1 MRITRIEFSNYK
13 AMQEFALDLSIVN
26 LLVGKNNSG
35 KSTILSA
42 LRILEYAMRIAQARN
57 PTRVEDAAGKLT
69 IGHHIPEANLPTSIE
84 NVHTDYT
91 DVSTLITFTLENG
104 NSLLLYFPRD
114 GGCIL
119 YWDAAKTIS
128 SAAQFRQ
135 QFPVQI
141 RAVPVLG
148 PLEQEELLV
157 TDETVK
163 RASGTPRAARHFR
176 NYWYRN
182 PQRFPEFR
190 DMVEATWPGMSIA
203 MPELHAEDR
212 RLVMFCAERRIDREL
227 FWAGFGFQIW
237 CQLLTH
243 LSRCEDADLIV
254 VDEPEVYLH
263 PDVQRQLLPLLR
275 ALGPSILLATHSA
288 AILSGAQTDEILLVD
303 KRQNT
308 TSRLSKTE
316 VSDMYM
322 LQ

>member
-1 MRITRIEFSNYK
+1 MRLTQIEFNNYK
-13 AMQEFALDLSIVN
+13 AMQEFTVDLGEVN

-42 LRILEYAMRIAQARN
+42 LRILEYAMRIAQVRT
-57 PTRVEDAAGKLT
+57 PTRVEDATGKLT
-69 IGHHIPEANLPTSIE
+69 IGHHIPEANLPTTIE

-91 DVSTLITFTLENG
+91 DVSTLITFTLENYS
-104 NSLLLYFPRD
+104 NLFLYFPRD

-119 YWDAAKTIS
+119 YWSASKTIS
-128 SAAQFRQ
+128 TPSQFRQ
-135 QFPVQI
+135 EFPLQI

-163 RASGTPRAARHFR
+163 RATGTPRAARHFR

-182 PQRFPEFR
+182 RERFTDFR
-190 DMVEATWPGMSIA
+190 DMVEATWPGMSIG

-212 RLVMFCAERRIDREL
+212 RLVMFCTERRIDREL

-243 LSRCEDADLIV
+243 LAQSENADLIV

-275 ALGPSILLATHSA
+275 RLGPSIMLATHSA
-288 AILSGAQTDEILLVD
+288 AVLSGAQDHEILLVD
-303 KRQNT
+303 KRQTT
-308 TSRLSKTE
+308 TSRLTKAE
-316 VSDMYM
+316 VASMYTG
-322 LQ
+322 

>member
-1 MRITRIEFSNYK
+1 MRITHIEFSNYK
-13 AMQEFALDLSIVN
+13 AMQEFRLELHDMN

-42 LRILEYAMRIAQARN
+42 LRILEYAMRIAQTRT
-57 PTRVEDAAGKLT
+57 PTRVEDASGKLT
-69 IGHHIPEANLPTSIE
+69 IGHHIPEAYLPTTIE

-91 DVSTLITFTLENG
+91 DVTTLITFTLA
-104 NSLLLYFPRD
+104 NSNRLFLHFPRD

-119 YWDAAKTIS
+119 YWEAAKTITS
-128 SAAQFRQ
+128 PTQFRQ
-135 QFPVQI
+135 EFPVLI

-157 TDETVK
+157 TDETVR

-182 PQRFPEFR
+182 RERFPDFR
-190 DMVEATWPGMSIA
+190 DMIESTWPGMSIA
-203 MPELHAEDR
+203 LPELHAQDR
-212 RLVMFCAERRIDREL
+212 RLVMFCTERRIDREL

-243 LSRCEDADLIV
+243 LAQAEGADLVV

-275 ALGPSILLATHSA
+275 ILGPSVLLATHSA
-288 AILSGAQTDEILLVD
+288 AVLSGAYTDEIMLVD
-303 KRQNT
+303 KRQTT
-308 TSRLSKTE
+308 TSRLSKAE
-316 VSDMYM
+316 VASMYVG
-322 LQ
+322 

>member
-1 MRITRIEFSNYK
+1 MRITKIEFSNYK
-13 AMQEFALDLSIVN
+13 AMQDFTLDLGEVN

-42 LRILEYAMRIAQARN
+42 LRILEYAIRIAQARTA
-57 PTRVEDAAGKLT
+57 TRVEDADGKMT
-69 IGHHIPEANLPTSIE
+69 IGHHIPDANLPTSIE

-91 DVSTLITFTLENG
+91 DVSTLITFTLEND
-104 NSLLLYFPRD
+104 NSLFLHFPRD

-119 YWDAAKTIS
+119 YWEAAKTIS
-128 SAAQFRQ
+128 SPAQFRQ
-135 QFPVQI
+135 QFPLQI

-163 RASGTPRAARHFR
+163 RAAGTPRAARHFR

-182 PQRFPEFR
+182 RERFPDFR
-190 DMVEATWPGMSIA
+190 EMVESTWPGMSIA

-212 RLVMFCAERRIDREL
+212 RLVMFCTERRIDREL

-243 LSRCEDADLIV
+243 LAQAENADLIV

-275 ALGPSILLATHSA
+275 TLGPSILLATHSA
-288 AILSGAQTDEILLVD
+288 AVLSGAQTGEILLVD
-303 KRQNT
+303 KRQNA
-308 TSRLSKTE
+308 TSRLSKAE
-316 VSDMYM
+316 VASMYTG
-322 LQ
+322 

>member
-1 MRITRIEFSNYK
+1 MKITQIEFTNYK
-13 AMQEFALDLSIVN
+13 AMQEFTLALRDVN

-42 LRILEYAMRIAQARN
+42 LRILEYAMRTAQART
-57 PTRVEDAAGKLT
+57 PTRVEDPEGKLT
-69 IGHHIPEANLPTSIE
+69 IGHHIPETNLPTSIE

-91 DVSTLITFTLENG
+91 DVSTLIAFTLENG
-104 NSLLLYFPRD
+104 NRLFLHFPRD

-119 YWDAAKTIS
+119 YWEAAKTIS
-128 SAAQFRQ
+128 SAADFRQ

-163 RASGTPRAARHFR
+163 RATGTPRAARHFR

-182 PQRFPEFR
+182 RERFPDFR
-190 DMVEATWPGMSIA
+190 EMVETTWPGMSIA

-212 RLVMFCAERRIDREL
+212 RLVMFAAERRIDREL

-243 LSRCEDADLIV
+243 LARCEDADLIV

-275 ALGPSILLATHSA
+275 TLGPSILLATHSA
-288 AILSGAQTDEILLVD
+288 AILSGAHTDEILLVD
-303 KRQNT
+303 KRQ
-308 TSRLSKTE
+308 TSTSKVSKAE
-316 VSDMYM
+316 VARMY
-322 LQ
+322 LG